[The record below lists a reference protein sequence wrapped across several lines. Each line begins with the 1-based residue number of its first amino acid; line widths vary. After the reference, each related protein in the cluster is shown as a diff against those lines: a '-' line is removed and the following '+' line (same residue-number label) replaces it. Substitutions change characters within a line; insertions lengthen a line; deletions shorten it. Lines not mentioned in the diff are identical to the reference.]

1 MPEIALQNLLT
12 IVFAVIV
19 SFFAFAYI
27 LMYSYNESI
36 AKMNK
41 QWSPITYQTSLM
53 FSLFI
58 VVVTKLFVFSEQL

>member
-1 MPEIALQNLLT
+1 MPDIALQNLLT
-12 IVFAVIV
+12 ILIAVLV

-36 AKMNK
+36 AKMNTT
-41 QWSPITYQTSLM
+41 WHPITYQTSLM

-58 VVVTKLFVFSEQL
+58 VVVTKLFIFSEQL

>member
-1 MPEIALQNLLT
+1 MPEISLQSLLT

-36 AKMNK
+36 AKMNTS
-41 QWSPITYQTSLM
+41 WRSITYETSLM

-58 VVVTKLFVFSEQL
+58 VVVTKLFIFSEQI

>member
-1 MPEIALQNLLT
+1 MVDIPLKNLLT
-12 IVFAVIV
+12 IMFAVIV

-41 QWSPITYQTSLM
+41 SWNPITYQTSLM

-58 VVVTKLFVFSEQL
+58 VVITKLCIFSEQL

>member
-1 MPEIALQNLLT
+1 MPDITLQNLLT
-12 IVFAVIV
+12 ILIAVLV

-41 QWSPITYQTSLM
+41 SWSPITYETSLM

-58 VVVTKLFVFSEQL
+58 VVVTKLFIFSEQL

>member
-1 MPEIALQNLLT
+1 MVDIPLKNLLT
-12 IVFAVIV
+12 IMFAVIV

-41 QWSPITYQTSLM
+41 SWNSITYQTSLM

-58 VVVTKLFVFSEQL
+58 VVITKLCIFSEQL

>member
-41 QWSPITYQTSLM
+41 AWSPITYQTSLM

-58 VVVTKLFVFSEQL
+58 VVVTKLFIFSEQL

>member
-1 MPEIALQNLLT
+1 MPEISLQSLLT

-41 QWSPITYQTSLM
+41 SWNPITYQTSLM

-58 VVVTKLFVFSEQL
+58 VVITKLCIFSEQL

>member
-1 MPEIALQNLLT
+1 MPDITLQNLLT

-41 QWSPITYQTSLM
+41 AWNPITYQTSLM

-58 VVVTKLFVFSEQL
+58 VVVTKLFIFSEQI

>member
-1 MPEIALQNLLT
+1 MPDITLQNLLT

-41 QWSPITYQTSLM
+41 SWNSITYQTSLM

-58 VVVTKLFVFSEQL
+58 VVVTKLFIFSEQI